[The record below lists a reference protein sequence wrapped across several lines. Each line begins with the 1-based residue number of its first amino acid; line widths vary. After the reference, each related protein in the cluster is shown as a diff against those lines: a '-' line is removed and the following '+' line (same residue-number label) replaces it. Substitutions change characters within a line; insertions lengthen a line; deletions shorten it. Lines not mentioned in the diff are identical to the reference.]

1 MAKRFELRGG
11 EANRAAD
18 AATAYATAAI
28 FFTASACAKAASA
41 AAIIWMTL

>member
-1 MAKRFELRGG
+1 MAKSFDFYGSK
-11 EANRAAD
+11 ANRSDD

-28 FFTASACAKAASA
+28 DTTAIAYAA

>member
-1 MAKRFELRGG
+1 MAKRFELGGG
-11 EANRAAD
+11 EANKAADAATVSD

-28 FFTASACAKAASA
+28 DTATASA